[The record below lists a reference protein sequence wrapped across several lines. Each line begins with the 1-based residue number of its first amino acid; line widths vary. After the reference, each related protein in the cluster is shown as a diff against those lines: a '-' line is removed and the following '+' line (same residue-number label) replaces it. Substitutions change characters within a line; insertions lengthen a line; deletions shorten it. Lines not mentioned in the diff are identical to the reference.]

1 MESAARILVFS
12 GLALVLLGG
21 IVWALARTGLGRLPG
36 DLSFSNG
43 NVSVYVPIVS
53 MLIASVLLTILL
65 NVALR
70 LFR

>member
-1 MESAARILVFS
+1 MDSLARVLVFS

-21 IVWALARTGLGRLPG
+21 VIWAMARTGLGRLPG

-43 NVSVYVPIVS
+43 NVSVYVPIAS
-53 MLIASVLLTILL
+53 MLIASLLLTILL

-70 LFR
+70 FFR